1 MARKRNS
8 TAARVRRR
16 VLGSEERFWH
26 AEDFDDEPHAV
37 VMELGRLA
45 DAGEIERVRRGVYW
59 RGRETRFG
67 MNAASA
73 VQALREVAG
82 DREAV
87 GAAGWYATNLLGL
100 STQVAPEPVVSVTAR
115 PPTGLRGIRVIN
127 RTSRSGRREARLNDV
142 EVTLLEALEG
152 WDKYIELGSA
162 EALQR
167 FVDVVRRPE
176 IRLDRLVRA
185 AKTES
190 STVRERLRA
199 VLEAGGWDEQA
210 RKIDRARSIT
220 GQARARRVLG
230 AAH

>member
-1 MARKRNS
+1 
-8 TAARVRRR
+8 
-16 VLGSEERFWH
+16 
-26 AEDFDDEPHAV
+26 
-37 VMELGRLA
+37 MELGRLA
-45 DAGEIERVRRGVYW
+45 DAGELERIRRGVYW

-100 STQVAPEPVVSVTAR
+100 STQVAPEPVVSITAR
-115 PPTGLRGIRVIN
+115 PPTGLRGVRVIN

-152 WDKYIELGSA
+152 WDRYIELGSA

-210 RKIDRARSIT
+210 RKIDRARSVS

-230 AAH
+230 APH